1 MDKLMN
7 PQLELDQFTDQ
18 FNSCVIA
25 TKTKNQMPYTSYAPF
40 VKFEHNYYLLI
51 SKIARHYENFMQ
63 EGVASLLFIE
73 DEKTAQSIFF
83 RKRLSFLV
91 DATLPIEDEV
101 IKKEFVKVFGST
113 AQMLLGMDF
122 VIVKCMVLE
131 GTMILGPGMAYEI
144 DDMQNIKGHI
154 RPKQGHKKS

>member
-113 AQMLLGMDF
+113 ALMLLGMDF